1 MITSGHVIIITP
13 PTNGTVTCTP
23 NPVPDGGTATCTAVP
38 NAGFSV
44 ASFTGCTRVGT
55 TNACVLTNVTAPAT
69 VTATFALNTYP
80 ITVTP
85 SPNGTVTCL
94 PNPVPHG
101 STATCTAVPA
111 AGFSVASFS
120 GCTRV
125 GTTNDCELSNV
136 TAPATVSAAF
146 SAVPAVLTSGTL
158 PDATEGQPYSQA
170 LQATGG
176 TAPYTWAVVSGS
188 LPAGLTLDPAT
199 GVISGTVS
207 KVAQA
212 TKATGPFSF
221 GVQLMDSSSP
231 QLQSAVQ
238 PLSLQVVAA
247 APATVTPVPTL
258 GAWAMALLG
267 LITAGLGLRRRV
279 NAQA

>member
-1 MITSGHVIIITP
+1 MTLSATAPTLITFTNATNVTRVVFTSSGGTGGAYSSFGTQFAMDDLSYFLGIPRAITATAS
-13 PTNGTVTCTP
+13 PTAGGSVTCTP
-23 NPVPDGGTATCTAVP
+23 NPVADGANATCTASA
-38 NAGFSV
+38 NAGY
-44 ASFTGCTRVGT
+44 ALTGFTGCTRM
-55 TNACVLTNVTAPAT
+55 
-69 VTATFALNTYP
+69 
-80 ITVTP
+80 
-85 SPNGTVTCL
+85 
-94 PNPVPHG
+94 
-101 STATCTAVPA
+101 
-111 AGFSVASFS
+111 
-120 GCTRV
+120 

-146 SAVPAVLTSGTL
+146 TAVPAVLTSGTL

-221 GVQLMDSSSP
+221 GVQLMDNSSP

>member
-1 MITSGHVIIITP
+1 M
-13 PTNGTVTCTP
+13 
-23 NPVPDGGTATCTAVP
+23 
-38 NAGFSV
+38 
-44 ASFTGCTRVGT
+44 
-55 TNACVLTNVTAPAT
+55 
-69 VTATFALNTYP
+69 
-80 ITVTP
+80 
-85 SPNGTVTCL
+85 
-94 PNPVPHG
+94 
-101 STATCTAVPA
+101 
-111 AGFSVASFS
+111 
-120 GCTRV
+120 
-125 GTTNDCELSNV
+125 

-146 SAVPAVLTSGTL
+146 TAVPAVLTSGTL

-199 GVISGTVS
+199 GVISGTVP
-207 KVAQA
+207 KVAQV

-221 GVQLMDSSSP
+221 GVQVLHSSNP

-238 PLSLQVVAA
+238 QLTLQVVAA